1 MYKFISKPLQFH
13 LNGHDRLKVHVS
25 DAMRFGTGA
34 DAVILRLPTQR
45 RSATALEAILISGIE
60 LFETFG
66 NIKVNELC
74 DHAGVSIGTF
84 YTYFKSTEHLL
95 RYFHLLHLQDCE
107 AGSSLVASSA
117 NSLNEKII
125 LGARYIYDAHSSNR
139 RLHKLFKDDFEIGK
153 ISNQIVK
160 ELSGTVV
167 SSMSGPRLEMN
178 EAVGLLTE
186 IKTWVEDDRS
196 FFMGIDFLNQ
206 QIIKY
211 QEQA

>member
-1 MYKFISKPLQFH
+1 MYKFINRPLQFH

-66 NIKVNELC
+66 DIKVNELC

-84 YTYFKSTEHLL
+84 YTYFNSTEHLL

-107 AGSSLVASSA
+107 AGSALVVSSA
-117 NSLNEKII
+117 YSLNEKII
-125 LGARYIYDAHSSNR
+125 QGANYVYQAHSTNR
-139 RLHKLFKDDFEIGK
+139 RLHKLFKNDFEVG
-153 ISNQIVK
+153 SMPSQIV
-160 ELSGTVV
+160 ERLSETVV
-167 SSMSGPRLEMN
+167 SKINGHKLGMN
-178 EAVGLLTE
+178 EAVDLLTE
-186 IKTWVEDDRS
+186 IKTWVEDDVT
-196 FFMGIDFLNQ
+196 
-206 QIIKY
+206 Y
-211 QEQA
+211 QLGFHCLAKKIGFQKIV